1 MTFRFAASPAPVAA
15 PRHDPAAPDE
25 YAWLRDRAD
34 RETILYL
41 EAENAHADAV
51 LEPTSALRH
60 QLYDEMVARIK
71 ETDVSVPVPLRGY
84 EYYRR
89 FEKGMQ
95 YPVHARRLRVEGSA
109 EEVLLDLNAMAEGH
123 SFMALGAFTVSED
136 DSLLAYS
143 ADDTGFRQYRLLI
156 RNLITGKRERLVA
169 ERVTSVAWA
178 DDSRTVLY
186 VTEDQVT
193 KRSDTLWRQAIGGE
207 PELVLHEA
215 DEAFSLSVRR
225 TRSRDWLVLTSGSHT
240 TSECR
245 VLRAS
250 DPHGLWRTLI
260 PRRSEIEYDIEH
272 RGAHFL
278 IRINDTGRNFR
289 VARLPVDGSH
299 DVLEEVV
306 AHDDSVMIEDIDAFV
321 GHIVLSERIDGVP
334 QLHVR
339 RMDGGENHRVAFP
352 EASYDVGMHANPEWD
367 VTTIRIGY
375 ESFVTPTSIFDY
387 DLDGQTLNLLKQEEV
402 LGGYDQTQYVT
413 ERTHAIAA
421 DGTTV
426 PISLV
431 RRIDVQV
438 DGTAPG
444 LLTAYGA
451 YGYPYS
457 VSFSSS
463 RVSLLDR
470 GVVFGV
476 AHIRGGGDLGKAWHD
491 AGRMQ
496 HKMNTFTDFITC
508 AAHLQDSGRVASGRL
523 AIEGGSAGGL
533 LMGAVTNLRPD
544 LFAAVVSHVP
554 FVDVVTTMSDATLP
568 LTVGEYEEWGNPHV
582 PAERA
587 WMEAYDPYRNLHAVD
602 YPAMLVR
609 TAINDSQVMYWEP
622 AKYVARLRRMRTND
636 APLLLLTNMGAGH
649 GGASGRYE
657 RLREIATDYAFM
669 LTMLEVPAPEGTR
682 GDQILRSSQCDA
694 LTPGL

>member
-1 MTFRFAASPAPVAA
+1 MNGHFAPSTAPVAT
-15 PRHDPAAPDE
+15 PRADPAAPDE
-25 YAWLRDRAD
+25 YAWLRDRTD

-41 EAENAHADAV
+41 EAENAHANAV
-51 LEPTSALRH
+51 LEPTATLRQ

-95 YPVHARRLRVEGSA
+95 YPVHARRLRVEGST
-109 EEVLLDLNAMAEGH
+109 EEVLLDLNAMADGH
-123 SFMALGAFTVSED
+123 SFMALGAFAVSD
-136 DSLLAYS
+136 DDGLLAYS
-143 ADDTGFRQYRLLI
+143 ADDTGFRQYRLMI
-156 RNLITGKRERLVA
+156 RNLATGEHERLVA

-178 DDSRTVLY
+178 DDSRTLLY
-186 VTEDQVT
+186 VTEDPVT

-207 PELVLHEA
+207 PVLVLREV

-225 TRSRDWLVLTSGSHT
+225 TRSREWLVLTSGSHT
-240 TSECR
+240 TSECG
-245 VLRAS
+245 VLAAS

-260 PRRSEIEYDIEH
+260 PRQSEIEYDIEH
-272 RGAHFL
+272 HDGHFL
-278 IRINDTGRNFR
+278 VRINDTGRNFR
-289 VARLPVDGSH
+289 VARMPVDGAT
-299 DVLEEVV
+299 DALEEVV
-306 AHDDSVMIEDIDAFV
+306 PHDDAVMIEDIDAFA

-334 QLHVR
+334 QLHVHR
-339 RMDGGENHRVAFP
+339 LHDGEQHRVAFS

-367 VTTIRIGY
+367 VTSIRIGY
-375 ESFVTPTSIFDY
+375 ESFVTPTSIYDY
-387 DLDGQTLNLLKQEEV
+387 DLEGRTLTLLKQEDV
-402 LGGYDQTQYVT
+402 LGGYDATQYIS
-413 ERTHAIAA
+413 ERTHATAT
-421 DGTTV
+421 DGTRI

-431 RRIDVQV
+431 RRADVPI

-496 HKMNTFTDFITC
+496 HKMNTFTDFIAC
-508 AAHLQDSGRVASGRL
+508 AAHLQDTGRVASGRL

-554 FVDVVTTMSDATLP
+554 FVDVVTTMSDSTLP
-568 LTVGEYEEWGNPHV
+568 LTVGEYEEWGNPAV
-582 PAERA
+582 PAERL
-587 WMEAYDPYRNLHAVD
+587 WMEAYDPYRNLRAVE

-622 AKYVARLRRMRTND
+622 AKYVARLRRLRTND

-657 RLREIATDYAFM
+657 RFKEIATDQTF
-669 LTMLEVPAPEGTR
+669 LLVTLGV
-682 GDQILRSSQCDA
+682 I
-694 LTPGL
+694 

>member
-1 MTFRFAASPAPVAA
+1 MNGHFAPSDAPVAT
-15 PRHDPAAPDE
+15 PRDDPAAPDE
-25 YAWLRDRAD
+25 YAWLRDRDD
-34 RETILYL
+34 RDTIRYL

-51 LEPTSALRH
+51 LAPMAPLRQ
-60 QLYDEMVARIK
+60 QLFEEMVARIR
-71 ETDVSVPVPLRGY
+71 ETDVSVPVPMRGY

-109 EEVLLDLNAMAEGH
+109 EEVLLDLNAMAEGR
-123 SFMALGAFTVSED
+123 SFMALGAFAVSD
-136 DSLLAYS
+136 DDGRLAFS
-143 ADDTGFRQYRLLI
+143 ADDTGFRQYRLMV
-156 RNLITGKRERLVA
+156 RNLATGEHERLVA

-178 DDSRTVLY
+178 DDSTTLLY
-186 VTEDQVT
+186 VTEDPVT
-193 KRSDTLWRQAIGGE
+193 KRSDTLWRQAMGGE
-207 PELVLHEA
+207 PELVLHED
-215 DEAFSLSVRR
+215 DEAFSISVRR

-250 DPHGLWRTLI
+250 DSHGLWRTLI

-272 RGAHFL
+272 HGGHFL
-278 IRINDTGRNFR
+278 VRINDTGRNFR
-289 VARLPVDGSH
+289 LARLPVDASGGT
-299 DVLEEVV
+299 LEELV
-306 AHDDSVMIEDIDAFV
+306 AHDGAVMIEGVDAFA

-334 QLHVR
+334 QLHVHR
-339 RMDGGENHRVAFP
+339 VEGGEQHRVAFP

-367 VTTIRIGY
+367 VTSIRIGY
-375 ESFVTPTSIFDY
+375 ESFVTPTSIYDY
-387 DLDGQTLNLLKQEEV
+387 DLDRRALTLLKQEEV
-402 LGGYDQTQYVT
+402 LGGYDPTQYVT
-413 ERTHAIAA
+413 ERTHATTG
-421 DGTTV
+421 DGTRI

-431 RRIDVQV
+431 RRNDVPA

-470 GVVFGV
+470 GIVFGV

-496 HKMNTFTDFITC
+496 HKMNTFTDFIAC
-508 AAHLQDSGRVASGRL
+508 AAHLQDTGRVASGRL

-554 FVDVVTTMSDATLP
+554 FVDVVTTMSDSTLP
-568 LTVGEYEEWGNPHV
+568 LTVGEYEEWGNPGV
-582 PAERA
+582 PAERL
-587 WMEAYDPYRNLHAVD
+587 WMEAYDPYRNLRAAD

-622 AKYVARLRRMRTND
+622 AKYVARLRRLRTND

-657 RLREIATDYAFM
+657 RFKEIATDQAF
-669 LTMLEVPAPEGTR
+669 LLVTLRVGGT
-682 GDQILRSSQCDA
+682 G
-694 LTPGL
+694 G

>member
-1 MTFRFAASPAPVAA
+1 MNGLFAPSTAPVAT
-15 PRHDPAAPDE
+15 PRDDPAAPDE

-34 RETILYL
+34 RDTILYL

-51 LEPTSALRH
+51 LAPTAPLRQ
-60 QLYDEMVARIK
+60 QLFEEMVARIR

-95 YPVHARRLRVEGSA
+95 YPVHARRRRAEGST
-109 EEVLLDLNAMAEGH
+109 EEVLLDLNAMADGH
-123 SFMALGAFTVSED
+123 SFMALGAFAVSD
-136 DSLLAYS
+136 DDALLAYS
-143 ADDTGFRQYRLLI
+143 TDDTGFRQYRLMV
-156 RNLITGKRERLVA
+156 RNLTTGERERLVA
-169 ERVTSVAWA
+169 ERVTSVAWV
-178 DDSRTVLY
+178 DDSRTLLY
-186 VTEDQVT
+186 VTEDPVT
-193 KRSDTLWRQAIGGE
+193 KRGDTLWRQAIGGE
-207 PELVLHEA
+207 PELVLHED

-225 TRSRDWLVLTSGSHT
+225 TRSREWLVLTIGSHT

-250 DPHGLWRTLI
+250 APRGLWRTLM

-272 RGAHFL
+272 HSRHFL
-278 IRINDTGRNFR
+278 VRINDTGRNFR
-289 VARLPVDGSH
+289 IARMPVEGPSDT
-299 DVLEEVV
+299 LEEIV
-306 AHDDSVMIEDIDAFV
+306 AHDDAVMIEDIDAFA
-321 GHIVLSERIDGVP
+321 GHIVLSERIDGIP
-334 QLHVR
+334 QLHVHQLES
-339 RMDGGENHRVAFP
+339 GEQHRVAFP

-367 VTTIRIGY
+367 ATSIRIGY
-375 ESFVTPTSIFDY
+375 ESFVTPTSIYDY
-387 DLDGQTLNLLKQEEV
+387 DLDGRTLTLLKQEEV
-402 LGGYDQTQYVT
+402 LGGYNPTQYVT
-413 ERTHAIAA
+413 ERTHATAA
-421 DGTTV
+421 DGTRI

-431 RRIDVQV
+431 RRFDVPA

-470 GVVFGV
+470 GIVFGV

-496 HKMNTFTDFITC
+496 HKMNTFTDFIAC
-508 AAHLQDSGRVASGRL
+508 AAHLQDTGRVAPGRL

-544 LFAAVVSHVP
+544 LFAAVVTHVP
-554 FVDVVTTMSDATLP
+554 FVDVVTTMSDSTLP
-568 LTVGEYEEWGNPHV
+568 LTVGEYEEWGNPAV
-582 PAERA
+582 PAERL
-587 WMEAYDPYRNLHAVD
+587 WMEAYDPYRNLRAGE

-622 AKYVARLRRMRTND
+622 AKYVARLRRLRTND

-657 RLREIATDYAFM
+657 RFKEIATDQAF
-669 LTMLEVPAPEGTR
+669 LLVALGVSNTR
-682 GDQILRSSQCDA
+682 E
-694 LTPGL
+694 